1 LNAQK
6 VLGRKNKEAQMR
18 KKFLL
23 LGIALLLLPA
33 TTNAQIR
40 GGFKIGGNLNFAS
53 FEPDVPVGDLSS
65 AVSFNFGGG
74 LDFDVSK
81 NFGIEVNLLY
91 NNHKAEWDY
100 RGFDPYYGLWFD
112 YDITFSMHSLSLP
125 VLAKVKF
132 PSRQVTPFLGIGP
145 EFSLTLS
152 HKAKVKISANGL
164 SDETTVDMGDTTE
177 AVNFA
182 VTLCGGVDI
191 NLHKVILSPE
201 LRFSLGLVDLDSSE
215 IGTARNSQIVF
226 FFGVKF

>member
-1 LNAQK
+1 
-6 VLGRKNKEAQMR
+6 MR
-18 KKFLL
+18 KIFLLGIVFLL
-23 LGIALLLLPA
+23 LSA
-33 TTNAQIR
+33 TANAQIR
-40 GGFKIGGNLNFAS
+40 GGLKIGGNLNFAS

-145 EFSLTLS
+145 EIGIVLS
-152 HKAKVKISANGL
+152 NKLKVKLTANGL
-164 SDETTVDMGDTTE
+164 SDETTVDLGDETG

-182 VTLCGGVDI
+182 ITLVGGVDI
-191 NLHKVILSPE
+191 NLRRVILTPE
-201 LRFSLGLVDLDSSE
+201 LRFSLGLADLDSTPDGSAKATQL
-215 IGTARNSQIVF
+215 ILL
-226 FFGVKF
+226 FGVKF